1 MKVSIIVPI
10 YNVEK
15 YVGECIESLINQTY
29 RDIEIIL
36 VDDGSPDGSG
46 AICDEYAARDGRIK
60 VIHKENGGPSLARL
74 AGITASL
81 GDAIMTVDG
90 DDWLDPETVS
100 ECVAR
105 MKDGVDLVMFS
116 YVKEYP
122 NASIDAHVLE
132 GDIDL
137 SKEAAEDAVYRRLFG
152 IVGEELKHPERMAS
166 VGSCCMKLYRREVA
180 LRGKDVHVGDI
191 GSSEDT
197 VFNMYALH
205 GVRGVVYIDKC
216 FYHYRKLDTSI
227 TNSYR
232 PHLVDQWEVL
242 YGIIEGIVEEKGLS
256 SKYKEA
262 FSNFVAIN
270 VIGLGANEFSNK
282 ERGFFY
288 KKKRIRK
295 ILKNERMDRALRALD
310 CSAMPRKWRVFMFF
324 AKHKCS
330 FMLSL
335 MYVAIRILKKR
346 KA

>member
-10 YNVEK
+10 YKVEK

-36 VDDGSPDGSG
+36 VDDGSPDSSG
-46 AICDEYAARDGRIK
+46 AICDEYATRDSRIK

-132 GDIDL
+132 GNLDL
-137 SKEAAEDAVYRRLFG
+137 STEAAEDAVYRRLFG

-166 VGSCCMKLYRREVA
+166 VGSCCMKLYRRELA
-180 LRGKDVHVGDI
+180 LRGRYYHTDLV
-191 GSSEDT
+191 GSSEDAL
-197 VFNMYALH
+197 FNMYALH
-205 GVRGVVYIDKC
+205 GMRVVVYIDKC
-216 FYHYRKLDTSI
+216 FYHYRKHESSI
-227 TNSYR
+227 TQTHR
-232 PHLVDQWEVL
+232 PHLVEQWEKL
-242 YGIIEGIVEEKGLS
+242 YSIIEGIIDEKELPER
-256 SKYKEA
+256 YREA
-262 FSNFVAIN
+262 FTNFVALN
-270 VIGLGANEFSNK
+270 VIGLGSNEFSNK
-282 ERGFFY
+282 DRGFFY
-288 KKKRIRK
+288 KKKRIRAF
-295 ILKNERMDRALRALD
+295 LKNDRIEKALRTLD
-310 CSAMPRKWRVFMFF
+310 YSVMPGKWRLFMFF
-324 AKHKCS
+324 ARHKCA
-330 FMLSL
+330 FLLSL
-335 MYVAIRILKKR
+335 MFVAIRILKKR
-346 KA
+346 KS